1 MNLKRAGTKKESP
14 EGTTYR
20 FPLLMKTIMS
30 IPNTKPYVQWSPIK
44 HTLMGVVVSED
55 VAIQI
60 SVGSRAIEVFMGFFA
75 DHSMKRL
82 QGVDDVVFDRTP
94 EHIEANQ
101 EVVFGENKNFKW
113 RGPMVNGQ
121 PYGFG
126 SLFDNNCLCYRGFFC
141 GECKVCYGVMYY
153 KDGKSP
159 CYRGGYWYGKELG
172 YGTGFNKNGSVIQET
187 YITSKEENSPFEPIH
202 SLLPILMIPLTVVK
216 IRDDKD
222 TYALQEFLNCD
233 ADFVMGSWMTNL
245 KHLLIDIRMMRMS
258 KRFELVGLPSL
269 ESLVVGDFAFTKR
282 IEGEPPSERGGS
294 FVVTDCP
301 SLQVM
306 GFGKF
311 AFADFTSI
319 KLQRLPL
326 LSRIGFSQST
336 FEYCSAL
343 DLRGM
348 RSVV

>member
-20 FPLLMKTIMS
+20 FPLLLKTIMS

-187 YITSKEENSPFEPIH
+187 YITSKEEHSSFEPIH

-319 KLQRLPL
+319 KLQRL
-326 LSRIGFSQST
+326 SRIGFSQSP
-336 FEYCSAL
+336 FEYCSTL

>member
-20 FPLLMKTIMS
+20 FPLLLKTIMS
-30 IPNTKPYVQWSPIK
+30 IPNIKPYVQWSPIK

-101 EVVFGENKNFKW
+101 EVVLGENKNFKW

-141 GECKVCYGVMYY
+141 GEC
-153 KDGKSP
+153 
-159 CYRGGYWYGKELG
+159 
-172 YGTGFNKNGSVIQET
+172 
-187 YITSKEENSPFEPIH
+187 
-202 SLLPILMIPLTVVK
+202 
-216 IRDDKD
+216 
-222 TYALQEFLNCD
+222 
-233 ADFVMGSWMTNL
+233 
-245 KHLLIDIRMMRMS
+245 
-258 KRFELVGLPSL
+258 
-269 ESLVVGDFAFTKR
+269 
-282 IEGEPPSERGGS
+282 
-294 FVVTDCP
+294 
-301 SLQVM
+301 
-306 GFGKF
+306 
-311 AFADFTSI
+311 
-319 KLQRLPL
+319 
-326 LSRIGFSQST
+326 
-336 FEYCSAL
+336 
-343 DLRGM
+343 
-348 RSVV
+348 